1 MSQNDRPFLFKS
13 ILITL
18 MKTYKLKTQYK
29 ELLADLITPVSIY
42 LRLRDQFPNSL
53 LLESS
58 DYHGNENSFSFIC
71 CKPLAT
77 IQVNDGQLV
86 RSYPDGTLSSVA
98 TDKIDVPTEM
108 TSFLN
113 QFDTSE
119 APKFSFISNG
129 LFGYTTYDAVQY
141 FDDIKFKEDTG
152 DRKIPALQYSVY
164 QYVIAIN
171 HFKNELYIFEH
182 QYGEVTDNA
191 NAHSGIETIEY
202 LITNKDFP
210 KYKYENS
217 GPESSNFTDEEF
229 LSQLKIVKDHIY
241 RGDIFQMQLSRRF
254 SQAFIGDEFNVYR
267 SLRSINPSPY
277 LFYFDYGSFKIF
289 GSSPEAQIV
298 IKNQKASIFP
308 IAGTI
313 RRTGDD
319 DNDTKEAAK
328 LQSDPKENSE
338 HVMLVDLARND
349 LSRNCSDVKVETF
362 REIQFYSH
370 VIHLVSH
377 ISGTIR
383 AGKENMKIVADT
395 FPAGTLCGAPKY
407 RAMELI
413 DENERGRRGFYGGA
427 IGFIGFNG
435 DFNHAIMIRSFFS
448 KNNILNY
455 QAAGGVVAG
464 SVLQGELNEVNNKL
478 RALRTA
484 LKKAEEI

>member
-1 MSQNDRPFLFKS
+1 
-13 ILITL
+13 
-18 MKTYKLKTQYK
+18 MKTYQLKTHYK
-29 ELLADLITPVSIY
+29 QMLADVITPVSIY

-58 DYHGNENSFSFIC
+58 DYHGNENSFSYIC

-77 IQVNDGQLV
+77 IKINQGQLM
-86 RSYPDGTLSSVA
+86 RSYPDGTHTTVA
-98 TDKIDVPTEM
+98 NEGIDIPTEM
-108 TSFLN
+108 TAFLK
-113 QFDTSE
+113 QFDILE
-119 APKFSFISNG
+119 APKFSFANNG

-141 FDDIKFKEDTG
+141 FDDIKFKEDTE
-152 DRKIPALQYSVY
+152 DRQIPALQYSVY
-164 QYVIAIN
+164 QHVIVIN
-171 HFKNELYIFEH
+171 HFKNELYIFDH
-182 QYGEVTDNA
+182 QYGPAAETA
-191 NAHSGIETIEY
+191 NAHAGIDAIEY
-202 LITNKDFP
+202 IITNKDFP
-210 KYKYENS
+210 KYKYENV
-217 GPESSNFTDEEF
+217 GAETSNFSDEEF
-229 LSQLKIVKDHIY
+229 LSQLKIIKDHIY
-241 RGDIFQMQLSRRF
+241 RGDVFQLQLSRRF
-254 SQAFIGDEFNVYR
+254 SQAFIGDVYR
-267 SLRSINPSPY
+267 ALRSINPSPY

-298 IKNQKASIFP
+298 IKNQKASIYP

-319 DNDTKEAAK
+319 DNDTKEAEK
-328 LQSDPKENSE
+328 LQADPKENSE

-377 ISGTIR
+377 VSGTLR
-383 AGKENMKIVADT
+383 EGKESMKIVADT

-407 RAMELI
+407 RAMQII

-448 KNNILNY
+448 KNNVLHY

-478 RALRTA
+478 RALKTA